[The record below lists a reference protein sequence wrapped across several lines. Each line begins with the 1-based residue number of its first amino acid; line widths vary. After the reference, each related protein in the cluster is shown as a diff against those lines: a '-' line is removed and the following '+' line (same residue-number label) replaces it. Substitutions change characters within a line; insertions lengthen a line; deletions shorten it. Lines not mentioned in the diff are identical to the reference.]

1 MPRSLKIEVDCCLT
15 MSKAHLIPEHAP
27 LERHAVGAL
36 SSLGRHPENTI
47 EIHDRSVSKF
57 HAQIQR
63 SSEGAYTLQ
72 DLGSR
77 NGTYVDGER
86 IDSRVIVNG
95 DEVVFGTVRFRFRA
109 DRPSTGINP
118 VLREAGGAP
127 LKRGVTMI
135 GPVPGSQPSK
145 VALISSAP
153 AIQLADTFEGDNDVF
168 LPGEEINNMDSLRLD
183 YDKLRIA
190 HELNAAL
197 RMDQDVDEMLRAIAA
212 CSFDLISAD
221 RCAILLM
228 CEDGETL
235 QPQVVMERGGGELRD
250 AIQLSQTVL
259 DEVISNRK
267 AILCTDASA
276 DGRFESSKS
285 ILALSMRSAMCVP
298 LLYEDELFG
307 AMHVDSLQQTQAFS
321 KKDLTIF
328 TSIANQTAIA
338 LKNASL
344 IQQVQEESEQR
355 ARLGRLLSPNLVE
368 EVVSGKLDLVQGGE
382 MRRVAMMFT
391 DIRGFTQMSDTMTAE
406 QVTHMLNEYFE
417 VMVEILFKM
426 GGTLDKYMGDGL
438 MALFGVPRDDP
449 DAALQAVRCGLEM
462 QVALRSLNRTRENR
476 GDRPITIG
484 VGINIGE
491 VTWGPIGSHETMDYT
506 VIGDEVNVAARL
518 CSMAPPGD
526 VIISRSVFEE
536 VGEHI
541 RVQALEP
548 AILKGKPEPVPLY
561 RVVGESS

>member
-1 MPRSLKIEVDCCLT
+1 

-36 SSLGRHPENTI
+36 STVGRHPDNTI
-47 EIHDRSVSKF
+47 EVHDRSVSKF

-63 SSEGAYTLQ
+63 SQEGVYSLK
-72 DLGSR
+72 DMGSR
-77 NGTYVDGER
+77 NGTYVNGER
-86 IDSRVIVNG
+86 VAERDIVNG

-109 DRPSTGINP
+109 ERPSTGITP
-118 VLREAGGAP
+118 VMREMGTPPSGG
-127 LKRGVTMI
+127 GVTML
-135 GPVPGSQPSK
+135 GPVPGSAPSK
-145 VALISSAP
+145 VSLIASEP
-153 AIQLADTFEGDNDVF
+153 AIQVADSFAGEQDRF
-168 LPGEEINNMDSLRLD
+168 LPGDQIQNADALRRD

-197 RMDQDVDEMLRAIAA
+197 RMDLDVDEMLRAIAER
-212 CSFDLISAD
+212 SFELISAD

-235 QPQVVMERGGGELRD
+235 EPRMVMERGGGELKD
-250 AIQLSQTVL
+250 AIRLSQTVL
-259 DEVISNRK
+259 DQVISNRK

-307 AMHVDSLQQTQAFS
+307 AMHVDSLQQARAFS
-321 KKDLTIF
+321 QKDLKLF
-328 TSIANQTAIA
+328 TSIANQTAVA

-344 IQQVQEESEQR
+344 MQQVQEESEQR

-391 DIRGFTQMSDTMTAE
+391 DIRGFTRMSDMMTAE

-417 VMVEILFKM
+417 VMVEVLFKL
-426 GGTLDKYMGDGL
+426 GGTLDKYMGDGM

-449 DAALQAVRCGLEM
+449 QASLQAVRCGLEM
-462 QVALRSLNRTRENR
+462 QTALRSLNRARQAR
-476 GDRPITIG
+476 GDREISIG
-484 VGINIGE
+484 IGINVGE

-518 CSMAPPGD
+518 CSMAPPGE
-526 VIISRSVFEE
+526 VIISRSMFED
-536 VGEHI
+536 VGDYM
-541 RVQALEP
+541 RVEALEP
-548 AILKGKPEPVPLY
+548 AVLKGKPEPVPVY
-561 RVVGESS
+561 RVIGPAA

>member
-1 MPRSLKIEVDCCLT
+1 
-15 MSKAHLIPEHAP
+15 MSKAYLIPEHAP
-27 LERHAVGAL
+27 LERNPIGAL
-36 SSLGRHPENTI
+36 SSLGRHPENSI

-63 SSEGAYTLQ
+63 SADGVYTLQ

-86 IDSRVIVNG
+86 IESRVIVNG

-109 DRPSTGINP
+109 ERPSTGINP
-118 VLREAGGAP
+118 VFREAGTAAP
-127 LKRGVTMI
+127 RGGVTMI
-135 GPVPGSQPSK
+135 GPVPGSVPSK
-145 VALISSAP
+145 VALIASEP
-153 AIQLADTFEGDNDVF
+153 AIQLADTFEGEQDDFV
-168 LPGEEINNMDSLRLD
+168 PGEEIHNIDALRRD

-197 RMDQDVDEMLRAIAA
+197 RMDQDVDEMLAAIAER
-212 CSFDLISAD
+212 SFDLISAD

-235 QPQVVMERGGGELRD
+235 QPEVVMERGGGEVRD

-267 AILCTDASA
+267 SILCTDASA

-321 KKDLTIF
+321 QKDLTIF

-344 IQQVQEESEQR
+344 VQQVQVESEQR

-391 DIRGFTQMSDTMTAE
+391 DIRSFTQMSDTMTAE

-449 DAALQAVRCGLEM
+449 DASLQAVRCGLEM

-476 GDRPITIG
+476 GDRPISIG
-484 VGINIGE
+484 VGINVGD

-518 CSMAPPGD
+518 CSMAPPGE

-536 VGEHI
+536 VGEKI
-541 RVQALEP
+541 RVDALEP
-548 AILKGKPEPVPLY
+548 AVLKGKPDPVPVY
-561 RVVGESS
+561 RVIGESS

>member
-1 MPRSLKIEVDCCLT
+1 
-15 MSKAHLIPEHAP
+15 
-27 LERHAVGAL
+27 
-36 SSLGRHPENTI
+36 
-47 EIHDRSVSKF
+47 
-57 HAQIQR
+57 
-63 SSEGAYTLQ
+63 
-72 DLGSR
+72 
-77 NGTYVDGER
+77 
-86 IDSRVIVNG
+86 
-95 DEVVFGTVRFRFRA
+95 
-109 DRPSTGINP
+109 
-118 VLREAGGAP
+118 
-127 LKRGVTMI
+127 
-135 GPVPGSQPSK
+135 
-145 VALISSAP
+145 
-153 AIQLADTFEGDNDVF
+153 
-168 LPGEEINNMDSLRLD
+168 
-183 YDKLRIA
+183 
-190 HELNAAL
+190 
-197 RMDQDVDEMLRAIAA
+197 
-212 CSFDLISAD
+212 
-221 RCAILLM
+221 
-228 CEDGETL
+228 
-235 QPQVVMERGGGELRD
+235 
-250 AIQLSQTVL
+250 
-259 DEVISNRK
+259 
-267 AILCTDASA
+267 
-276 DGRFESSKS
+276 
-285 ILALSMRSAMCVP
+285 MRSAMCVP

-338 LKNASL
+338 LKNTSL
-344 IQQVQEESEQR
+344 IHQVQIESEQR

-449 DAALQAVRCGLEM
+449 DAALQAVRCGLDM

-484 VGINIGE
+484 VGINVGE

-541 RVQALEP
+541 RVQAGTHPEP
-548 AILKGKPEPVPLY
+548 APSGRRLVLSKARKVPPMSL
-561 RVVGESS
+561 